1 MTHGKQPTYELSR
14 IQAIVRHDASELNV
28 TRTAAATA
36 REILCGSEDIIE
48 CVLSLTA
55 AHFYKTMPADKKP
68 DRYQDVYKVRFHGY
82 AVYLK
87 LQLTARDEVVVI
99 SFKRDEDA

>member
-1 MTHGKQPTYELSR
+1 MTHGKQPTHELSR
-14 IQAIVRHDASELNV
+14 IQAIVRDDASKLYV

-36 REILCGSEDIIE
+36 QEILCDSKDIIE
-48 CVLSLTA
+48 CILSLTA
-55 AHFYKTMPADKKP
+55 DHFYKSMPSEKKP
-68 DRYQDVYKVRFHGY
+68 GRYQDVYKVRFHGY

-87 LQLTARDEVVVI
+87 LQLTVRDEAVVI